1 MPRLFYLTVI
11 LFAAFVLS
19 STQLASSNPA
29 TKNSKYSIVQDVDMG
44 MPVCYFRTEDGRVLD
59 LGNLCGEPI
68 NNSAKTTAN
77 AEDVKRLIATKECS
91 GCNLSGAN
99 LAKANLYFADLTG
112 ANLAGANLAGANLVG
127 ANLNDGNLANANL
140 NGAKLNGARL
150 MGANLNGASLANA
163 NLLGANIINA
173 NLNGAQLNT
182 TKMPDGKIYK

>member
-1 MPRLFYLTVI
+1 MPRFFYLTAI
-11 LFAAFVLS
+11 LFAAFVLWS
-19 STQLASSNPA
+19 AEVVSSNPPIEGS
-29 TKNSKYSIVQDVDMG
+29 NYSVVQDVDTG

-59 LGNLCGEPI
+59 LGNLCREPA
-68 NNSAKTTAN
+68 NNTANTTAN
-77 AEDVKRLIATKECS
+77 VADVKRLLATKECP
-91 GCNLSGAN
+91 GCNLRGAN

-112 ANLAGANLAGANLVG
+112 ANLAGANLTGANLVG

-140 NGAKLNGARL
+140 SGAKLNGARM

-182 TKMPDGKIYK
+182 TKMPDGKISK

>member
-29 TKNSKYSIVQDVDMG
+29 TENSKYSIAQEVDRG

-59 LGNLCGEPI
+59 LGNLCGEPAK
-68 NNSAKTTAN
+68 NSANTTAN
-77 AEDVKRLIATKECS
+77 AEDVKRLLVTKECP
-91 GCNLSGAN
+91 GCNLRGAN

-112 ANLAGANLAGANLVG
+112 ANLAGANLMDANLVG

-140 NGAKLNGARL
+140 SGAKLNGAR
-150 MGANLNGASLANA
+150 MIGANLNGASLNGA